1 MDPAQ
6 IQQVRRFNRAVTRR
20 VGALDQSYLAR
31 GRPLAEAR
39 IIFETGP
46 DGVDVRALRNRLSLD
61 SGYLSRLLN
70 SLKAQGLVQVER
82 RPDDKRA
89 RRASLTR
96 KGREELRAYD
106 RLSDELARSILAP
119 LDAAQRGRLLGA
131 MSEVEKLVRAA
142 SVEVRQATPSGS
154 EGSWCLAEYYRE
166 LAERFESGFDP
177 ALGNSNGDEELTPPA
192 GLFVVASLDAE
203 PIGCGGLKFESASMA
218 EIKRVWTAP
227 SARGIGVARKIV
239 RTLEEFARERGAKTV
254 HLDTNRALKEAQT
267 LYRSEGYRE
276 VARYNDNPYVHC
288 WFEKDL

>member
-1 MDPAQ
+1 MDLAQ

-39 IIFETGP
+39 IIFEAGP

-70 SLKAQGLVQVER
+70 SLKAQGLVRVES

-89 RRASLTR
+89 RRATLTR
-96 KGREELRAYD
+96 KGRGELRAYD

-119 LDAAQRGRLLGA
+119 LDAGQRGRLLGA

-142 SVEVRQATPSGS
+142 SVEVRQAPPSGS

-166 LAERFESGFDP
+166 LAARFESGFDP

-276 VARYNDNPYVHC
+276 VARYNDNPYAHC

>member
-154 EGSWCLAEYYRE
+154 EGSWCLAEYYRD
-166 LAERFESGFDP
+166 LAERFESGFDR

-192 GLFVVASLDAE
+192 GLFVIASLDAE

-276 VARYNDNPYVHC
+276 VARYNDNPYAHC

>member
-1 MDPAQ
+1 MGPAQ

-39 IIFETGP
+39 IIFEAGP

-166 LAERFESGFDP
+166 LAARFESGFDP

-276 VARYNDNPYVHC
+276 VARYNDNPYAHC

>member
-166 LAERFESGFDP
+166 LAARFESGFDP

-276 VARYNDNPYVHC
+276 VARYNDNPYAHC

>member
-1 MDPAQ
+1 MGPAQ

-119 LDAAQRGRLLGA
+119 LDAGQRGRLLGA

-276 VARYNDNPYVHC
+276 VARYNDNPYAHC

>member
-1 MDPAQ
+1 MGPAQ

-166 LAERFESGFDP
+166 LAARFESGFDP

-276 VARYNDNPYVHC
+276 VARYNDNPYAHC

>member
-1 MDPAQ
+1 MGPAQ

-39 IIFETGP
+39 IIFEAGP

-119 LDAAQRGRLLGA
+119 LDAGQRGRLLGA

-276 VARYNDNPYVHC
+276 VARYNDNPYAHC

>member
-1 MDPAQ
+1 MDAAQ

-177 ALGNSNGDEELTPPA
+177 ALGNSNGDEELTRPA
-192 GLFVVASLDAE
+192 GLFVIASLDAE

-276 VARYNDNPYVHC
+276 VARYNDNPYAHC

>member
-1 MDPAQ
+1 MGPAQ

-166 LAERFESGFDP
+166 LAARFESGFDP

-203 PIGCGGLKFESASMA
+203 PIGCGGLKFESAGMA

-227 SARGIGVARKIV
+227 SARGIGVAGKMV
-239 RTLEEFARERGAKTV
+239 RTLETLARERGSKIV
-254 HLDTNRALKEAQT
+254 HLDTNRALKEAQA
-267 LYRSEGYRE
+267 LYRSMGYRE
-276 VARYNDNPYVHC
+276 VARYNDNPYAHC
-288 WFEKDL
+288 WFKKDL

>member
-1 MDPAQ
+1 MGPAQ

-119 LDAAQRGRLLGA
+119 
-131 MSEVEKLVRAA
+131 
-142 SVEVRQATPSGS
+142 
-154 EGSWCLAEYYRE
+154 
-166 LAERFESGFDP
+166 
-177 ALGNSNGDEELTPPA
+177 
-192 GLFVVASLDAE
+192 
-203 PIGCGGLKFESASMA
+203 
-218 EIKRVWTAP
+218 
-227 SARGIGVARKIV
+227 
-239 RTLEEFARERGAKTV
+239 
-254 HLDTNRALKEAQT
+254 
-267 LYRSEGYRE
+267 
-276 VARYNDNPYVHC
+276 
-288 WFEKDL
+288 

>member
-39 IIFETGP
+39 IIFEAGP

-166 LAERFESGFDP
+166 LAARFESGFDP

-276 VARYNDNPYVHC
+276 VARYNDNPYAHC

>member
-166 LAERFESGFDP
+166 LAARFESGFDP

-192 GLFVVASLDAE
+192 GLFVIASLDAE

-276 VARYNDNPYVHC
+276 VARYNDNPYAHC

>member
-154 EGSWCLAEYYRE
+154 EGSWCLAEYYRD
-166 LAERFESGFDP
+166 LAERFESGFDR

-276 VARYNDNPYVHC
+276 VARYNDNPYAHC

>member
-1 MDPAQ
+1 MDLAQ

-166 LAERFESGFDP
+166 LAARFESGFDP

-276 VARYNDNPYVHC
+276 VARYNDNPYAHC